1 MERSARVTVVGSA
14 NVDLTVFTSVVPRAG
29 ETVLGDEFQMSIG
42 GKGTNQA
49 TAARRAG
56 SEVTMVT
63 KVGDDSLA
71 EVLLAHYRAEGIAT
85 DQVWRVPSCA
95 TGTATIIVDTN
106 SGENRIVVASGANAK
121 IGADDILA
129 AETAIAEAD
138 ALVLQLEIAPAAS
151 LAAAEA
157 AKRAGKL
164 CILNPAPA
172 APLPP
177 QLFACAD
184 YFTPNETEAEFYTGI
199 AIRSIDDAFCA
210 GEKLL
215 TLGVGCAVIT
225 LGAAGA
231 VLVREGKRVHVPTIA
246 VEAVDTTGAGDCFN
260 GVLAVALAEGL
271 DEVEAVRRASL
282 AASLA
287 VQRKG
292 AAVSCPTRAEID
304 AAIQ

>member
-1 MERSARVTVVGSA
+1 MKRSARVTVVGSA
-14 NVDLTVFTSVVPRAG
+14 NVDLTIFTSVVPRAG

-56 SEVTMVT
+56 SEVTIVT

-85 DQVWRVPSCA
+85 DQVWRVPNCA
-95 TGTATIIVDTN
+95 TGTATIIVDTHT
-106 SGENRIVVASGANAK
+106 GENRIVVASGANAK
-121 IGADDILA
+121 IGADDIFA

-138 ALVLQLEIAPAAS
+138 ALVLQLEIAPKAS

-177 QLFACAD
+177 QLFAYAD

-199 AIRSIDDAFCA
+199 AIRSIDNAFCA

-231 VLVREGKRVHVPTIA
+231 VLVHEGNRVHIPTIA
-246 VEAVDTTGAGDCFN
+246 VEAIDTTGAGDGFN

-287 VQRKG
+287 VQRTG

-304 AAIQ
+304 AAIR

>member
-1 MERSARVTVVGSA
+1 MDRSTRIAVVGSA

-29 ETVLGDEFQMSIG
+29 ETVLGETFQMSIG

-71 EVLLAHYRAEGIAT
+71 EFLRSHYRSEGIDTRYVAT
-85 DQVWRVPSCA
+85 VPDCA

-106 SGENRIVVASGANAK
+106 SGENRIVVASGANAA
-121 IGADDILA
+121 IGEADCFA
-129 AETAIAEAD
+129 AEAAIAEAD
-138 ALVLQLEIAPAAS
+138 ALVLQLEIAPQAA
-151 LAAAEA
+151 LAAAKL
-157 AKRAGKL
+157 AKRHGKL

-172 APLPP
+172 AKLPKE
-177 QLFACAD
+177 LFACTD

-199 AIRSIDDAFCA
+199 AIQTIDDAFRA
-210 GEKLL
+210 GKALL
-215 TLGVGCAVIT
+215 ELGIGCAVIT
-225 LGAAGA
+225 LGALGA
-231 VLVREGKRVHVPTIA
+231 VLVREDLCVHVPTIA

-271 DEVEAVRRASL
+271 DEVAAVRRAAI

-287 VQRKG
+287 VGVRG
-292 AAVSCPTRAEID
+292 AAVSCPTRAAID
-304 AAIQ
+304 AAL